1 MPHRLWTIALC
12 LLSCFFIT
20 NQAQAKSANHNEEIS
35 KSLVK
40 IYSVISKPNYYRP
53 WQHKSYR
60 STASGFII
68 KGKRILTNAHVV
80 ANQTFIEVRRNGNPK
95 RYQARVLNVS
105 HDADLALITVDN
117 PTFFDHI
124 NPLEFGGLPDAQ
136 QDVRAYGFPTGG
148 DTLSIT
154 RGIVSRVEHVQ
165 YTHSSLQ
172 FLAGQIDAAI
182 NPGNSG
188 GPVIANDGKVV
199 GVAMQARRNAD
210 NIGYL
215 IPVPIIQHFLKDT
228 KDGHYDGFPD
238 PGIIIQ
244 DMENDDAKAK
254 YQMGDETGVI
264 VRYLLPHASAKNIIQ
279 LNDILLAIDGHNI
292 ADDGTVEFRPM
303 ERTSFGYFVDLHQM
317 NEEVHFTIL
326 RHGKKQEVTVPLTM
340 ESVNLARAS
349 FEEYDR
355 NPRYFIFGGIVF
367 CPLSKNLLLEWGANW
382 RTKAPPELT
391 VAIEQLPTEEREET
405 VLALHILATDINKG
419 YHDISQ
425 RIIQTIDGKPYLNF
439 EDFYTKIKTSTTTY
453 ISFED
458 SYHNQFLVNRQKA
471 INNHEKTLKMYRV
484 PLKESYSLQ

>member
-1 MPHRLWTIALC
+1 MGTQ
-12 LLSCFFIT
+12 T
-20 NQAQAKSANHNEEIS
+20 QAKSANHNEEIN

-60 STASGFII
+60 SAASGFII
-68 KGKRILTNAHVV
+68 SEKRILTNAHVV

-95 RYQARVLNVS
+95 RYQARVLSVS
-105 HDADLALITVDN
+105 HDADLALLTVDN
-117 PTFFDHI
+117 PTFFDNI
-124 NPLEFGGLPDAQ
+124 SPLEFGGLPEAQ

-188 GPVIANDGKVV
+188 GPVISEDGKVV
-199 GVAMQARRNAD
+199 GVAMQGRRDAD

-215 IPVPIIQHFLKDT
+215 IPVPIIQHFLEDT

-238 PGIIIQ
+238 PGIIVQ
-244 DMENDDAKAK
+244 DMENDNAREK
-254 YQMGDETGVI
+254 YQMGNETGVI
-264 VRYLLPHASAKNIIQ
+264 VRYLLPNASAKGIIQ

-317 NEEVHFTIL
+317 GEKVSFTIL
-326 RHGKKQEVTVPLTM
+326 RQGKKKKVTVPL
-340 ESVNLARAS
+340 SVEGVDLARTS

-355 NPRYFIFGGIVF
+355 DPRYFIFGGIVF
-367 CPLSKNLLLEWGANW
+367 CPLSKNLLLEWGPNW
-382 RTKAPPELT
+382 RTKAPPELI

-425 RIIQTIDGKPYLNF
+425 RIIQAIDGKPYLNF
-439 EDFYTKIKTSTTTY
+439 EDFYATIKTSTNTY

-471 INNHEKTLKMYRV
+471 IDNHEKTLKMYRV
-484 PLKESYSLQ
+484 PQDKSPDLQ